1 MPDKFRYRLGK
12 VLDVRVLK
20 EDRTK
25 RELAA
30 AERERDHERDLLD
43 ELQTR
48 LSASQKAV
56 GNSLASGQTANVQM
70 GNEYSAALEKRIAEQ
85 EKRVKA
91 AEDRIV
97 ELEKTVK
104 LATRDV
110 KILEKHKEKSRERWQ
125 LDENRKE
132 AIWLNELAVQGYL
145 KRERR
150 RLEDEAEEAE
160 HEAQMAADTGS
171 AWISGLLAS
180 AEAEARR
187 RPRSDP
193 PESGA

>member
-25 RELAA
+25 RELAT
-30 AERERDHERDLLD
+30 AERERDRERDLLD
-43 ELQTR
+43 ALQAR

-70 GNEYSAALEKRIAEQ
+70 GNEYSAALGTKIAEQ
-85 EKRVKA
+85 AKRVKA
-91 AEDRIV
+91 AEDRIA
-97 ELEKTVK
+97 ELEKAVK

-110 KILEKHKEKSRERWQ
+110 KILEKHKDKSKERWQ
-125 LDENRKE
+125 LEENRKE
-132 AIWLNELAVQGYL
+132 ANWINELAVQGYL

-160 HEAQMAADTGS
+160 HEAQLAADGGS
-171 AWISGLLAS
+171 AWITGLMAA
-180 AEAEARR
+180 AEAEADRR
-187 RPRSDP
+187 RK
-193 PESGA
+193 PERPGPEL